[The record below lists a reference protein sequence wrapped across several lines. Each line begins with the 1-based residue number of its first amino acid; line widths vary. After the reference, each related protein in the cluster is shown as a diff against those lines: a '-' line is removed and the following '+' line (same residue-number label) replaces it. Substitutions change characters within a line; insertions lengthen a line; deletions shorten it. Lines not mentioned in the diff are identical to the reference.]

1 MKQQLKQET
10 IDILKEDVN
19 QNINIGFD
27 PRSMC
32 QGVLLAIST
41 LNTIKVESDNPIRID
56 SIEYKYLNHLATIL
70 LNKSDAKL

>member
-10 IDILKEDVN
+10 IDVLKEDVN
-19 QNINIGFD
+19 QCIQTGFH

-41 LNTIKVESDNPIRID
+41 LYSIKQESDNPIKID
-56 SIEYKYLNHLATIL
+56 SIEYKYLNRLATIL
-70 LNKSDAKL
+70 LNESDAKA